1 MWEFSVK
8 DNGIGIDPAQNRRI
22 FVIFKRLHNRNEY
35 SGTGMG
41 LAICKKIVEMHGGT
55 IWVESEGVGQGS
67 DFRFTLPQTGSSHA
81 PG

>member
-55 IWVESEGVGQGS
+55 IWVESE
-67 DFRFTLPQTGSSHA
+67 FRFTLPQTGSSHA